1 MSSSEKTELSVG
13 EYHSR
18 GVAVCICAACT
29 QAITPCSAPDSHLGW
44 PPILS
49 TKKPASDWARYMSP
63 TSQTATFGFQV
74 LVRKFGVLLIAIRI
88 RTIPAQTIH
97 INN

>member
-18 GVAVCICAACT
+18 GVAVCI
-29 QAITPCSAPDSHLGW
+29 TPHSAPDSRLGW
-44 PPILS
+44 PAILRI
-49 TKKPASDWARYMSP
+49 KKPASDWAGYMSP

-74 LVRKFGVLLIAIRI
+74 LVRKFGALLIAIRI
-88 RTIPAQTIH
+88 RIVPAQTIH